1 MNSDD
6 EFREDSAPAQP
17 AEQTAADTEETSIIR
32 QLRAELLA
40 ARETLERTTKALQS
54 SEERIRSVLDA
65 AIDGIITIDEAGL
78 IRFFSNGAEKIF
90 GYKAEEAIGRNISML
105 MARPFREKHDTY
117 MQRYLESGEARVIGR
132 ERSFRGR
139 RRDGTEFPIQLTVS
153 EVGHKRWF
161 TGIVRDTTKQHELQ
175 EEIVRVATFE
185 QRRIA
190 RELHDGTQQELTGLG
205 LLARE
210 LADSLNSPALARQ
223 HELAMKIAGG
233 ITEANQNVRRLA
245 KGLMPVPIDA
255 QGLMVALEELANE
268 FETNYGIRC
277 EFLCPSPVLVANDNA
292 AMQLYHVVQEA
303 LTNSLKHSGADS
315 TAIAMKHSNATV
327 TITVKDNGI
336 GIDDPPQ
343 QTDGL
348 GLRIMQH
355 RCESIGGT
363 FSVRR
368 RKSGGTVVT
377 CKIPLR
383 ASN

>member
-139 RRDGTEFPIQLTVS
+139 RRDGTEFPIQL
-153 EVGHKRWF
+153 
-161 TGIVRDTTKQHELQ
+161 
-175 EEIVRVATFE
+175 
-185 QRRIA
+185 
-190 RELHDGTQQELTGLG
+190 TQQELTGLG

-377 CKIPLR
+377 CEIPLR